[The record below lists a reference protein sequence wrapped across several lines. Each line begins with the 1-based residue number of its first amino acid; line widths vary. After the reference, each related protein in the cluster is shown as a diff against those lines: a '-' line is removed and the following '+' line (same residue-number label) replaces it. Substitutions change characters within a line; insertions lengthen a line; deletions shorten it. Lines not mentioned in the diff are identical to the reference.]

1 MKTIGVLGGIGP
13 QATMDFEQRLH
24 QMAQTLIPRKGNSGY
39 PPLVVYYHRR
49 PPVLV
54 DETGHTIFP
63 VQIDPQLL
71 DGARKLGQIADFLV
85 ITSNGVHMLQP
96 AIEETAGKPVVSM
109 VEATVA
115 EVVRRGWRYV
125 GVLSFQGPHVYNQ
138 PLDDRGIH
146 WESIS
151 NELQTPL
158 DRAILQVMDGSNDV
172 QSTEAARRAVATLRK
187 RGVEGIILGCTEI
200 PLLLEA
206 DLDDADLLNPGAL
219 LAVAAVRYAL
229 GEFIDPTKGKGKP

>member
-24 QMAQTLIPRKGNSGY
+24 QAAQRLIPRRGNSGY

-54 DETGHTIFP
+54 DEEGRSILP
-63 VQIDPQLL
+63 LVPDPQLL

-85 ITSNGVHMLQP
+85 ITSNGAHMLQP
-96 AIEETAGKPVVSM
+96 AIEAAAGRPVLSM
-109 VEATVA
+109 IKTTVA
-115 EVVRRGWRYV
+115 EVQRRGWRHV
-125 GVLSFQGPHVYNQ
+125 GVLSLFGPHVYNQ
-138 PLDDRGIH
+138 PLDEAGIR

-151 NELQTPL
+151 NELQAPL
-158 DRAILQVMDGSNDV
+158 DRAIMQVVDGSNDA
-172 QSTEAARRAVATLRK
+172 QSTEAARRAVAALRS
-187 RGVEGIILGCTEI
+187 RGVDGIILGCTEI
-200 PLLLEA
+200 PLLLDA

-219 LAVAAVRYAL
+219 LAEAAVRHAM
-229 GEFIDPTKGKGKP
+229 P

>member
-24 QMAQTLIPRKGNSGY
+24 QAAQQVIPRRGNSGY

-54 DETGHTIFP
+54 DEAGNTLFP
-63 VQIDPQLL
+63 VQPDPQLL
-71 DGARKLGQIADFLV
+71 DGARKLGQLADFLV
-85 ITSNGVHMLQP
+85 IASNGVHMLQP
-96 AIEETAGKPVVSM
+96 LIEEAAGRPVLSM
-109 VEATVA
+109 IEATVA

-125 GVLSFQGPHVYNQ
+125 GVLSFMGNHVYSQ
-138 PLDDRGIH
+138 PLDRQGIR
-146 WESIS
+146 WESIDS
-151 NELQTPL
+151 ELQTPL
-158 DRAILQVMDGSNDV
+158 DRAIMQVMDGSNNAA
-172 QSTEAARRAVATLRK
+172 STEYAQRAVAALRS
-187 RGVEGIILGCTEI
+187 RGVDGIILGCTEI

-219 LAVAAVRYAL
+219 LAEAAVRHAMN
-229 GEFIDPTKGKGKP
+229 EQNHE

>member
-24 QMAQTLIPRKGNSGY
+24 QAAQRLIPRRGNSGY

-54 DETGHTIFP
+54 DEEGRSILP
-63 VQIDPQLL
+63 LVPDPQLL

-85 ITSNGVHMLQP
+85 ITSNGAHMLQA
-96 AIEETAGKPVVSM
+96 AIEAAAGRPVLSM
-109 VEATVA
+109 IEATVA
-115 EVVRRGWRYV
+115 EVVRRGWRHV
-125 GVLSFQGPHVYNQ
+125 GVLSLFGPHVYNQ
-138 PLDDRGIH
+138 PLNEAGIR

-151 NELQTPL
+151 NELQAPL
-158 DRAILQVMDGSNDV
+158 DRAIMQVVDGSNDA
-172 QSTEAARRAVATLRK
+172 QSTEAARRAVAALRS
-187 RGVEGIILGCTEI
+187 RGVDGIILGCTEI
-200 PLLLEA
+200 PLLLDA

-219 LAVAAVRYAL
+219 LAEAAVRHAM
-229 GEFIDPTKGKGKP
+229 P